1 MESGGCGR
9 QPDLGKRMGRTP
21 GCHSDPHT
29 RAVPGTTVAREPT
42 HASAEAQRPLV
53 KTDNRGMRSTS
64 RDALADHK
72 ETGKLG
78 KQQQAVFSVL
88 TLTGMAFTRAELAKH
103 MGLPCSSIC
112 GRVKEL
118 LDLQVIVEDSRRP
131 CAVTGKSAH
140 AVRAA

>member
-1 MESGGCGR
+1 MQADLFQN
-9 QPDLGKRMGRTP
+9 QPAAMRPMPEGQATP
-21 GCHSDPHT
+21 FPPDS
-29 RAVPGTTVAREPT
+29 ARPARN
-42 HASAEAQRPLV
+42 ASTGQP
-53 KTDNRGMRSTS
+53 DNRGMRSTS
-64 RDALADHK
+64 RDGLADHK

-118 LDLQVIVEDSRRP
+118 LDLRVIVEDPRRP

-140 AVRAA
+140 PVRAA